1 MKLFVNLISLIFL
14 IIRST
19 QTKIVP
25 VYDPKQTL
33 LDYIE
38 INAPGLSFRPF
49 NQQFYP
55 FEVNMLDLNF
65 YFASSGQVYNSNKK
79 TGRTTTCFHPQYT
92 GFSNFIFGV
101 NDNHQSSGFNY
112 LTMSPHLSFHQSPP
126 WLLRNFRQLHFGDTD
141 TYFWAG
147 DQ

>member
-55 FEVNMLDLNF
+55 FAPHV
-65 YFASSGQVYNSNKK
+65 
-79 TGRTTTCFHPQYT
+79 
-92 GFSNFIFGV
+92 GF
-101 NDNHQSSGFNY
+101 
-112 LTMSPHLSFHQSPP
+112 T
-126 WLLRNFRQLHFGDTD
+126 LLLCIEWTSI
-141 TYFWAG
+141 
-147 DQ
+147 